1 MVTVDADEF
10 RIWWRAEF
18 GGCPPVGHRLRE
30 AFPSRWVRFHS
41 LPSGNRYAETHDE
54 AAEIVRRHGA
64 VASALL
70 GDGEPIVVVC
80 TGYSETEQPVPPQN
94 HPALPAWLQLAH
106 ADTVVVDEDHPQ
118 SYWHFWT
125 ARATWRPGRFDE
137 LLMGVARDEIANLL
151 LVHPGRRAVYHPYDG
166 GADVI
171 GADIFVCDSL
181 RRDFR
186 HWLSAHP
193 SGL

>member
-1 MVTVDADEF
+1 MATVEADEF
-10 RIWWRAEF
+10 RIWWQAEF
-18 GGCPPVGHRLRE
+18 GVCPPVGYRLRE
-30 AFPSRWVRFHS
+30 AFPRRWVRFHS
-41 LPSGNRYAETHDE
+41 LPDGKRYAETHDE
-54 AAEIVRRHGA
+54 AAEIVRRHNA

-70 GDGEPIVVVC
+70 GNGEPIVVVC
-80 TGYSETEQPVPPQN
+80 TGYSDSENPVPPEN
-94 HPALPAWLQLAH
+94 HHALPAWLQLAH
-106 ADTVVVDEDHPQ
+106 ADTMALDDDPP

-125 ARATWRPGRFDE
+125 APARWLPRRFDE
-137 LLMGVARDEIANLL
+137 LLIGVAREDIANIL
-151 LVHPGRRAVYHPYDG
+151 LVQPDRRAVYHPYDG

-193 SGL
+193 RGL